1 MRDFAEKSRIFCFLI
16 VAVFLAALSSAVS
29 FAAESPAAS
38 STSAL
43 PAYTYSAGTTV
54 ETLQGQLD
62 ALGKGQRLSVTR
74 SDGSLRANGPLQSG
88 DVVEVFDQAG
98 NLQSRVTAAIA
109 SDSPSAGSSSS
120 ASPSSAAP
128 DSSQNGSSSLTPVSS
143 GSAGSAVSSRQGEV
157 RDYVFSSPVTVE
169 NLKTEI
175 GDKISAGCVL
185 RITSVS
191 GGHRESGR
199 VCTGDV
205 IRVLNPDGSE
215 QSAVKAVVLGD
226 LTGGGEPDN
235 QAKTLL
241 YRYLTGQ
248 QELDAEQAAA
258 ADLNQD
264 GKIDTSDLLLLK
276 KRLTGS
282 AKD

>member
-1 MRDFAEKSRIFCFLI
+1 MRDFAEKSGIFCFLI
-16 VAVFLAALSSAVS
+16 VVVFLAALSSVVS

-38 STSAL
+38 VASSAL
-43 PAYTYSAGTTV
+43 PVYNYPAGITV

-62 ALGKGQRLSVTR
+62 ALGKGQRLSVAK
-74 SDGSLRANGPLQSG
+74 SDGSLRTSGPLQAG
-88 DVVEVFDQAG
+88 DVVEVFNAVGD
-98 NLQSRVTAAIA
+98 LQSRVSAAFGQ
-109 SDSPSAGSSSS
+109 GSSS
-120 ASPSSAAP
+120 AGTSSSFVGS
-128 DSSQNGSSSLTPVSS
+128 DSSRAGNSSVVPGSSEP
-143 GSAGSAVSSRQGEV
+143 AGSAVSSRPDQS
-157 RDYVFSSPVTVE
+157 RSYVFPSVVTVE
-169 NLKTEI
+169 ELKAEI
-175 GDKISAGCVL
+175 GDKISAGCTL
-185 RITSVS
+185 RIMSVT
-191 GGHRESGR
+191 GGNRESGR

-205 IRVLNPDGSE
+205 IRVMNPDGSE

-226 LTGGGEPDN
+226 LTGGGGPDN
-235 QAKTLL
+235 QAKALL

-248 QELDAEQAAA
+248 EELSPEQTAA